1 MEQKAIAQ
9 FTVMV
14 TSTEN
19 ASWQGIVESNGKE
32 FEFQSELQLLRW
44 VMEQY
49 PSLRPDTDWNTT
61 QNM

>member
-1 MEQKAIAQ
+1 MEQNMLAR

-19 ASWQGIVESNGKE
+19 ASWQGVVESNGKK

-61 QNM
+61 

>member
-1 MEQKAIAQ
+1 MEQNMLAR

-49 PSLRPDTDWNTT
+49 PSLRPDAYWGKSE
-61 QNM
+61 

>member
-1 MEQKAIAQ
+1 MEQKAIVQ

>member
-1 MEQKAIAQ
+1 MEQKAIVQ

-61 QNM
+61 KNM

>member
-1 MEQKAIAQ
+1 MEQKAIVQ

-19 ASWQGIVESNGKE
+19 ASWQGVVESNGQK

-61 QNM
+61 

>member
-1 MEQKAIAQ
+1 MEQNVLAH

-19 ASWQGIVESNGKE
+19 ASWQGAVESNGKK

-61 QNM
+61 

>member
-1 MEQKAIAQ
+1 MEQKAIVQ

-44 VMEQY
+44 VIEQY
-49 PSLRPDTDWNTT
+49 PFLRPDTDWNTT
-61 QNM
+61 

>member
-1 MEQKAIAQ
+1 MEQKAIVQ
-9 FTVMV
+9 FTVMA

-61 QNM
+61 KNM

>member
-1 MEQKAIAQ
+1 MEQKAIVQ
-9 FTVMV
+9 FTVMA

-32 FEFQSELQLLRW
+32 FEFQSELRLLRW
-44 VMEQY
+44 VVEQY

-61 QNM
+61 

>member
-1 MEQKAIAQ
+1 MEQKAIVQ

-19 ASWQGIVESNGKE
+19 ASWQGLVESNGKE

-44 VMEQY
+44 VMEQS

-61 QNM
+61 

>member
-1 MEQKAIAQ
+1 MGQNVLAQ

-61 QNM
+61 

>member
-1 MEQKAIAQ
+1 MEQNMLAR

-61 QNM
+61 

>member
-1 MEQKAIAQ
+1 MEQKAIVQ

-19 ASWQGIVESNGKE
+19 ASWQGVVESNGKK
-32 FEFQSELQLLRW
+32 FEFQSGLQLLRW

-49 PSLRPDTDWNTT
+49 PSLRPDGYWSKSE
-61 QNM
+61 

>member
-1 MEQKAIAQ
+1 MEQNVLAH
-9 FTVMV
+9 FTVTV

-44 VMEQY
+44 VMEQH

-61 QNM
+61 

>member
-1 MEQKAIAQ
+1 MGQNMLAR

-61 QNM
+61 

>member
-1 MEQKAIAQ
+1 MEQKAIVQ
-9 FTVMV
+9 FAVMV

-61 QNM
+61 

>member
-1 MEQKAIAQ
+1 MEQNALAH
-9 FTVMV
+9 FTVTV

-49 PSLRPDTDWNTT
+49 PSLRPDAYWGKSE
-61 QNM
+61 

>member
-1 MEQKAIAQ
+1 MEQNMLAR

-44 VMEQY
+44 IMEQY

-61 QNM
+61 

>member
-1 MEQKAIAQ
+1 MEQNMLAR
-9 FTVMV
+9 FTVTV

-61 QNM
+61 

>member
-1 MEQKAIAQ
+1 MEQNMLAR

-19 ASWQGIVESNGKE
+19 ASWQGIVESNGKA

-61 QNM
+61 

>member
-1 MEQKAIAQ
+1 MEQKAIVQ

-19 ASWQGIVESNGKE
+19 ASWQGIVEANGKE

-61 QNM
+61 

>member
-1 MEQKAIAQ
+1 MEQNVLAH
-9 FTVMV
+9 FTVTV

-19 ASWQGIVESNGKE
+19 ASWQGVVETNGKK

-49 PSLRPDTDWNTT
+49 PSLRPDTDWNRT
-61 QNM
+61 

>member
-1 MEQKAIAQ
+1 MEQKAIVQ

-19 ASWQGIVESNGKE
+19 ASWQGVVESNGKK
-32 FEFQSELQLLRW
+32 FEFQSDLQLLRW

-61 QNM
+61 

>member
-1 MEQKAIAQ
+1 MEQNMLAR

-49 PSLRPDTDWNTT
+49 PSLRPDTYWSTT
-61 QNM
+61 